1 MALGTPLELTGAKSI
16 KKLPEGKDSTK
27 GKGQTEPDPDGDRV
41 IASCL
46 EQANATA
53 AGASAVPAAPQIPVR
68 APCGGPTSTD
78 VRRTSL
84 LVRAYQSILSCIY
97 HGTQFS
103 TSALPTLAQHFI

>member
-16 KKLPEGKDSTK
+16 KKLPEGKNSTK

-41 IASCL
+41 ISSCL

-53 AGASAVPAAPQIPVR
+53 AGASATVPAAPQMPVR

-84 LVRAYQSILSCIY
+84 LVRAYQPILSCVII
-97 HGTQFS
+97 
-103 TSALPTLAQHFI
+103 ALNSQHVRFLQHYV